1 MSCVVT
7 GGLGF
12 IGSNLSKALV
22 NASRE
27 VIIIDDQS
35 LGVYSNISD
44 ILPKVKVRIGDASA
58 IKDLD
63 IDVPET
69 IFHLG
74 IPSSSPMYRTDPFQ
88 VSDAIRG
95 AISILEYAV
104 NKGVSKVIIASTS
117 SIYSNSSPAWEGLMP
132 SVTDYYTEAR
142 ISIERLAEL
151 YSKLY
156 GLKTV
161 CPRLFSVYGPNES
174 HKYRFANVLTQFIWN
189 INDDVPPTIY
199 GDGTQSRDFI
209 YVSDVVEAF
218 LLAERVANSQPLI
231 FNVGTGISTDF
242 NKVVAII
249 NNCMGKHI
257 EPKYLD
263 VPMKNYI
270 YRTQADTYLSRSLG
284 FNAKVH
290 LVTGIKKTI
299 EAYYPGKY
307 TKFLAGDQP

>member
-44 ILPKVKVRIGDASA
+44 ILPKVKVHIGDVSA

-63 IDVPET
+63 IDAPET

-74 IPSSSPMYRTDPFQ
+74 IPSSSPMYRTNPYL

-104 NKGVSKVIIASTS
+104 KKGVSKVIITSTS
-117 SIYSNSSPAWEGLMP
+117 SIYSNLSPSWEGDIP
-132 SVTDYYTEAR
+132 KVTDYYTEAR

-151 YSKLY
+151 YNKLY

-161 CPRLFSVYGPNES
+161 CPRLFSVYGPNEG

-199 GDGTQSRDFI
+199 GDGIQSRDFI

-218 LLAERVANSQPLI
+218 LLAERVASSQHLI

-307 TKFLAGDQP
+307 TKFLAGD